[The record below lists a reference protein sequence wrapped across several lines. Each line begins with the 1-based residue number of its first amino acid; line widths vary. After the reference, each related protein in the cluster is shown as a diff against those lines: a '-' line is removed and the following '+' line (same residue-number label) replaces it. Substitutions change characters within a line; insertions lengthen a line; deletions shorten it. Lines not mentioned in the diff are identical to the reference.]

1 METKVAL
8 VCVFWGG
15 GAELGSK
22 LFCSPRSVHHQRACI
37 HPFLLSPLVQSCGSM
52 ISTADM
58 NNGTIASV
66 LLEGAPRQFTLI
78 VLKLPGWESQL
89 FCLML

>member
-1 METKVAL
+1 MRL
-8 VCVFWGG
+8 
-15 GAELGSK
+15 L
-22 LFCSPRSVHHQRACI
+22 P
-37 HPFLLSPLVQSCGSM
+37 PLLSSLSLLGELY
-52 ISTADM
+52 STMFNAADM

-78 VLKLPGWESQL
+78 VLKLPGWENHL